1 MRFFRSAPKI
11 GASVIYIEI
20 GEPCRMYY
28 MTDTRDTPDE
38 EPIGD
43 FTIRIWKEC
52 REEMGFAAMFLNYC
66 INNHFHI
73 VREFTEFDEMMGG
86 D

>member
-20 GEPCRMYY
+20 GEPCRVYY

-43 FTIRIWKEC
+43 
-52 REEMGFAAMFLNYC
+52 YC